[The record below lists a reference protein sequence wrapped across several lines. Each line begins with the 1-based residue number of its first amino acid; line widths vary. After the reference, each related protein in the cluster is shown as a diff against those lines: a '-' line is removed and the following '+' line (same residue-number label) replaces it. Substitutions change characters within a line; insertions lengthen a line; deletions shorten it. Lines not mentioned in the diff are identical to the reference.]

1 MSRNCSSVCE
11 RLRRTAQRSSLV
23 DNTEQP
29 YLVERQLPPGCELI
43 TLGRNTGIAHAQ
55 NVGTATATAAGA
67 DVIVFLD
74 QDSTIEPGFLRA
86 LVSPLHVGTPDIV
99 SPLYCDDASKV
110 ELPSVR
116 VNRYGMTRAVRRG
129 DSSGPYSVDV
139 VISSGTA
146 ATKEVFEVAG
156 TFDEGLFIDFVD
168 TEWCLR
174 CRSKQISIRVV
185 PAAVMHHR
193 IGSKSIS
200 LGVLTI
206 FVHSPIR
213 CYYQLRN
220 CFHLFRK
227 RHIPFLFALRETASV
242 FLSRALL
249 LLFVDQRSTYAQG
262 VFSRPKGRREGCYGR
277 HAVLIPHGRFVK
289 LLGTVRRKR
298 LPRCNS
304 WALARAKPGSFSA
317 RALRLLRTYELRWVD
332 DAIPD
337 LQ

>member
-1 MSRNCSSVCE
+1 MKIYCVIVCYRPNVQQLFRVCE
-11 RLRRTAQRSSLV
+11 RLRADGSTVVLV

-29 YLVERQLPPGCELI
+29 YLVERQLPEGCELI

-67 DVIVFLD
+67 DVIAFLD
-74 QDSTIEPGFLRA
+74 QDSMIEPGFLSV

-129 DSSGPYSVDV
+129 NSSGPYSVDI

-220 CFHLFRK
+220 CFLLFRK

-249 LLFVDQRSTYAQG
+249 LLFVDQRSTYAKAY
-262 VFSRPKGRREGCYGR
+262 F
-277 HAVLIPHGRFVK
+277 
-289 LLGTVRRKR
+289 
-298 LPRCNS
+298 
-304 WALARAKPGSFSA
+304 
-317 RALRLLRTYELRWVD
+317 RALRDGARGVTG
-332 DAIPD
+332 AMPC
-337 LQ
+337 